1 MIDALGTAGQVL
13 EMMARRTVLSGLV
26 SRKLQPHV
34 SQFAAAELR
43 SAQIRKKG
51 PDDRSLTAGRAQQWK
66 ITPIKDL
73 TNQHY
78 LLVTS
83 NTIVT
88 ATDPTVLGENGGL
101 NSPVVRIRRA

>member
-1 MIDALGTAGQVL
+1 M
-13 EMMARRTVLSGLV
+13 SV
-26 SRKLQPHV
+26 SLPLPSSDQLK
-34 SQFAAAELR
+34 SE
-43 SAQIRKKG
+43 KKG

-88 ATDPTVLGENGGL
+88 ATEPTVLGENGGL